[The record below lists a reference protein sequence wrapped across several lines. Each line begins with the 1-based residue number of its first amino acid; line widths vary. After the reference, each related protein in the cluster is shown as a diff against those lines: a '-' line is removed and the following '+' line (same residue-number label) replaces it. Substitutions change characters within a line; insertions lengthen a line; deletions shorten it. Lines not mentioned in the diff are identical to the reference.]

1 MSILVVLVALALPPA
16 QQSPTMAT
24 GAAAPAPLSPAGPG
38 SAYQREIEAWRQKR
52 LETLQADGGW
62 LTVVGLHWL
71 KPGATSF
78 GAAPGNDLV
87 LPSHSVPPRAG
98 VFTLDAGRVSV
109 EVAPGVPVRLG
120 GHPVEKRVLVTDA
133 AGRAPDILVLGAV
146 TLQII
151 DRGGRLGV
159 RVKDARS
166 EARRTFKGLKWYPVN
181 AAFRVNA
188 RFIPSARPTTIEVP
202 SIIGVTE
209 RMPSPGIA
217 EFELGGKTLRLVPV
231 LEAGE
236 PRLFFVFRDATSS
249 RTTYGGGRF
258 LYAEPPRDGKV
269 VLDFNEAYSPP
280 CAFTPYATCPVP
292 PPENRLPVSIE
303 AGEMNA
309 GH

>member
-1 MSILVVLVALALPPA
+1 MSIVVAVVTLALQLAQPSPPSA
-16 QQSPTMAT
+16 RPAEPVPPSSP
-24 GAAAPAPLSPAGPG
+24 AAA

-52 LETLQADGGW
+52 LESLKADGGW

-87 LPSHSVPPRAG
+87 LPAHSVPARAG
-98 VFTLDAGRVSV
+98 VLTLDAGRVSV
-109 EVAPGVPVRLG
+109 EVAPGVPVLVAGRA
-120 GHPVEKRVLVTDA
+120 VTKRVLATDA
-133 AGRAPDILVLGAV
+133 AGREPDVLVLGAV

-181 AAFRVNA
+181 PALRVIA
-188 RFIPSARPTTIEVP
+188 RFVPYARPTTIEMP

-209 RMPSPGIA
+209 RMPSTGAA
-217 EFELGGKTLRLVPV
+217 ELEIGGKALRLVPV

-258 LYAEPPRDGKV
+258 LYADPPRDGKI
-269 VLDFNEAYSPP
+269 VLDFNQAFSPP

-292 PPENRLPVSIE
+292 PAENRLPVSIE
-303 AGEMNA
+303 AGEMNI